1 MPTVDVTKRKRAVR
15 IANAINSIEG
25 VPVSENAQKLYTLWA
40 DGEITGEQAKASLY
54 ANHNKSSIK

>member
-1 MPTVDVTKRKRAVR
+1 MPAVDVAKRKRAVR

-25 VPVSENAQKLYTLWA
+25 VPVSENAQKLYALWA
-40 DGEITGEQAKASLY
+40 DGEITGEQVKLLLY